1 MILGLHFGILFD
13 VFKNQFWNWFRQR
26 LEMAKVQQRV
36 CCSVMLV
43 IRAPSCSAI
52 WFPMYLNLAIWNW
65 SLRRLMMW
73 FSLFLGR
80 KVSICLASIS
90 VQVAMEGEKIR
101 ILLQWLWSLIICR
114 LIQNKIPW
122 HCLVMNPMVKILLRQ
137 NRKIWRTYI
146 TVKMMN
152 MNPTLLMMM
161 MLRCLL
167 LLAGRVMVILT
178 HSNFWIRYDYT
189 DLFLNVRNK
198 KLYFVFPLLL
208 FLVWDVGLQ
217 DCVYR
222 CWAFKICTTYKS
234 ISCYN
239 YLVEYG

>member
-1 MILGLHFGILFD
+1 MILGLHFGIWFD

-178 HSNFWIRYDYT
+178 HSNFWIRWLYW
-189 DLFLNVRNK
+189 LVPECKKQEIIFCFPSALIFSVRCGTAG
-198 KLYFVFPLLL
+198 LCVSVL
-208 FLVWDVGLQ
+208 GLQ
-217 DCVYR
+217 DMH
-222 CWAFKICTTYKS
+222 
-234 ISCYN
+234 
-239 YLVEYG
+239 YLQKYFLL